1 MVGLV
6 INPGAFPSTRI
17 LQNTAGERRVILPEF
32 EEKTYEH
39 YLISEL
45 VGNRLLFFPP
55 GQCLE
60 GILGFDVALRTTNR
74 SFWRNFFGLFN
85 YPPGI
90 TLSREWWQEL
100 EAKIEYFPKFKFNC
114 FIQAKRPDYMTRS
127 TSAEYSSWNMP
138 YFRYNTFISQ
148 QKALEF
154 LAQKTSGKSIVT
166 YACPAFHKYKELYG
180 FKKGELLVQ
189 NSNFCEVIKLNSHNR
204 YSFANPGNKGIA
216 HSDPE
221 PVESMPFEQSL
232 NELGNQEP
240 TRSNVTFLAG
250 TAELTHSAAEQLG
263 TLYEPYSFIER
274 TLSEAVTEMG
284 PLAKSLAR
292 ISSFLLVCN
301 VKLMIGY

>member
-1 MVGLV
+1 M
-6 INPGAFPSTRI
+6 R
-17 LQNTAGERRVILPEF
+17 PEF
-32 EEKTYEH
+32 EEKTYEQ
-39 YLISEL
+39 YLTFEL
-45 VGNRLLFFPP
+45 LGNRRLFFPP

-60 GILGFDVALRTTNR
+60 GVLGFDVALHTTNR
-74 SFWRNFFGLFN
+74 SFWRNFPLSKPWWYFGLFN

-90 TLSREWWQEL
+90 TLSRGWWQEL
-100 EAKIEYFPKFKFNC
+100 EAEIEDFPKFKFNC
-114 FIQAKRPDYMTRS
+114 FIQAKRPDYMTFS
-127 TSAEYSSWNMP
+127 TSAEYSSWNTP
-138 YFRYNTFISQ
+138 YFRYDTFFSQ
-148 QKALEF
+148 QKALES
-154 LAQKTSGKSIVT
+154 LAQKTTGKSIVT
-166 YACPAFHKYKELYG
+166 YACPAFHKHRELYG
-180 FKKGELLVQ
+180 FQKGGLLVQ
-189 NSNFCEVIKLNSHNR
+189 KSNFCEVIKLNSHNR

-240 TRSNVTFLAG
+240 TRSNITFLAG
-250 TAELTHSAAEQLG
+250 TAELTDSAAEQLG